1 MKTKLIFSNTLYKSV
16 FCLTLFMSVLMV
28 GFASCSDDEDDNTNK
43 GIGIVGTW
51 QSTHAEIWNKI
62 NGVLDDEGYDGPY
75 TLITL
80 VFDKNGNFKI
90 QSEESDEDLE
100 LGFNVHG
107 TYSLSGNSLKLKV
120 EGVTEEMKV
129 LQLTDSKLEIEYY
142 FDDGVVDDEHL
153 TGYMRLECKRVK

>member
-1 MKTKLIFSNTLYKSV
+1 MKTKFIFSNTLYKSV

-62 NGVLDDEGYDGPY
+62 NGVLD
-75 TLITL
+75 
-80 VFDKNGNFKI
+80 DKNGNFKI